1 MTEPDCSANRRFIAA
16 AVAAILVFVCS
27 AGAYALGKGEK
38 SLGFRAGYTSSN
50 RSAVAGMYFQY
61 AFSSHFRLAPD
72 VDYSFRHNGNDAF
85 SINLNAHVPFGFSQN
100 RFAVYPLAGLNY
112 TSWNI
117 HHKYDI
123 DNNDDTKSRVDRL
136 GLNVG
141 AGIGYYAKPSLKL
154 AFEGKYR
161 CTRDYNS
168 GVLTVSIGY
177 VF

>member
-1 MTEPDCSANRRFIAA
+1 MKSSRF
-16 AVAAILVFVCS
+16 VAAIIAAMLVCVLPDS
-27 AGAYALGKGEK
+27 ASALGKGEK

-50 RSAVAGMYFQY
+50 QSAVAGMYFQY

-85 SINLNAHVPFGFSQN
+85 SINLNAHVPFGFSAD
-100 RFAVYPLAGLNY
+100 RLAFYPLAGLNY

-117 HHKYDI
+117 HKIDDI
-123 DNNDDTKSRVDRL
+123 ADNDDTKSRIDRL

-141 AGIGYYAKPSLKL
+141 AGLEYYVKPTLKL

-161 CTRDYNS
+161 WTRDYNS
-168 GVLTVSIGY
+168 GVFTVSIGY
-177 VF
+177 IF